1 MKSKHIRMEK
11 TSSPASSFYR
21 GGGECPGRVRDLS
34 KITQVFQIP
43 AWIFLKTCTVIIL
56 WFSRTGGSQN
66 KQTIK
71 NPFQDFSNCLFLCP
85 SPFWGASTTIS
96 GAQELSTVSLSCM
109 VSVSGTLGV
118 AYPWFSKVF
127 ILHPQGPV
135 FWSQSN
141 SQKAIPA
148 DNESMYYPSQ
158 TPGNS

>member
-43 AWIFLKTCTVIIL
+43 AWIFLKTCIVIIL
-56 WFSRTGGSQN
+56 WFPRTGGSQN
-66 KQTIK
+66 KQTK
-71 NPFQDFSNCLFLCP
+71 TLFRISLTVSFCAHLHFEVLLPP
-85 SPFWGASTTIS
+85 S
-96 GAQELSTVSLSCM
+96 QELMSSLQSH
-109 VSVSGTLGV
+109 SVAWSQWSGTLGV

-135 FWSQSN
+135 F
-141 SQKAIPA
+141 
-148 DNESMYYPSQ
+148 
-158 TPGNS
+158 